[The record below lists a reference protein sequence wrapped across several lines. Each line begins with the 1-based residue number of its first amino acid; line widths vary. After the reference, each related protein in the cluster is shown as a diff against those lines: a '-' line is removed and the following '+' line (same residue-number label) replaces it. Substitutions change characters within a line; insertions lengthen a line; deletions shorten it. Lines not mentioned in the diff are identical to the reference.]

1 MPGAARRR
9 LQLMRRR
16 YAAAALRQAAHKC
29 RDLRHKSVTP
39 LAKHAGSFYE
49 ELLQRL
55 RELSFLA
62 VKSLRFDSENV
73 AVSQGA
79 VSKCGIVWEFG

>member
-1 MPGAARRR
+1 MMAAVGGRG
-9 LQLMRRR
+9 
-16 YAAAALRQAAHKC
+16 YGN
-29 RDLRHKSVTP
+29 DSLRHKSVTP

-49 ELLQRL
+49 ELLQCL
-55 RELSFLA
+55 REFAFLA

-73 AVSQGA
+73 VVSQGG